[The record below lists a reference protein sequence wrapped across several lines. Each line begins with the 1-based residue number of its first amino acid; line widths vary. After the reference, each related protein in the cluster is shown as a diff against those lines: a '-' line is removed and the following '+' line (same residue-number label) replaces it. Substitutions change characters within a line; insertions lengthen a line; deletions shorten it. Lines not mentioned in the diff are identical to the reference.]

1 MAHELILKLQ
11 DEAELDLVEISVV
24 LEQLHVKLLTI
35 SNTLR
40 DVTAREKSDRRS
52 VLEAFRTLT
61 IAVSSIDEYVGR
73 LLLQPGNP
81 EDSLCLRAIH
91 ENKWS
96 KGLLHHYLPRLL
108 LRDEMRRLFRIL
120 QVDLPFK
127 ILEKMEKEWKTLI
140 GCEKGVLYDH
150 FVLSL
155 FPFLVFTEN
164 SVESISTAF
173 YRLLCDLNEVSL
185 LTVKMLEEGMQVVTK
200 TWLAVVDKPSLLS
213 PEQVSVLL
221 RDMLHLNEKD
231 TVVELSDFLGGC
243 IIQTQGPES
252 LALQRLM
259 GVLFCQCPQLTKCNW
274 KGEMPFSV

>member
-40 DVTAREKSDRRS
+40 DVTAREKSDR
-52 VLEAFRTLT
+52 
-61 IAVSSIDEYVGR
+61 SIDEYVSR

-173 YRLLCDLNEVSL
+173 YRLLCVLNEVSV
-185 LTVKMLEEGMQVVTK
+185 LTVKMLDPGC
-200 TWLAVVDKPSLLS
+200 
-213 PEQVSVLL
+213 
-221 RDMLHLNEKD
+221 NED
-231 TVVELSDFLGGC
+231 VARRCG
-243 IIQTQGPES
+243 
-252 LALQRLM
+252 
-259 GVLFCQCPQLTKCNW
+259 
-274 KGEMPFSV
+274 